1 MGCWALLNLVLT
13 PMLNP
18 KEIFMSVAM
27 LKNALITAATT
38 LAVIYVLNQVGMTRS
53 VVQKA
58 LNG

>member
-1 MGCWALLNLVLT
+1 
-13 PMLNP
+13 MLNP